1 MSFLETKYLIITNCD
16 AHTRPTNDYD
26 TLIYVEP
33 LDENMT
39 QKQ

>member
-1 MSFLETKYLIITNCD
+1 MRFLETKYLIITNCD
-16 AHTRPTNDYD
+16 GPTSSTNDYG

-33 LDENMT
+33 LDENLT